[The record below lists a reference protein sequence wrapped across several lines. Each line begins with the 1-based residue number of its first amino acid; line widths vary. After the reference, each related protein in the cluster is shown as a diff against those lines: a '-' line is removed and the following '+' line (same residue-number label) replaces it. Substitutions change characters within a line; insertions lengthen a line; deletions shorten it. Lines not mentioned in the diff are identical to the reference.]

1 MKLPS
6 YCKMLLF
13 SGYFLVSC
21 NDDAGVSG
29 IANRRPETRLFV
41 NHVNAPQSSRV
52 GVHWQGDDPDG
63 IVVGFAWSWDA
74 KNWFY
79 TEKNDSV
86 FSLQI
91 SSNDSVCMFA
101 VSAIDNSL
109 KTYPAEGERLQFAD
123 NNSNGF
129 YDDGEEFIGLTGAA
143 DLTPART
150 KFPVRN
156 SPPEIYFG
164 SDTTSAAA
172 RRVQLPDTTFAVA
185 TFQFNLFDI
194 DGETNIETVEY
205 ALNDTNKVND
215 WRKISPRT
223 TFFTV
228 KEADGLRTGVQNKLF
243 LRVTDIG
250 GLRSKTLI
258 YPPEN
263 KQWFVRKTSGD
274 ILLVKDES
282 DGEAAAFYLS
292 AMQTAAGGQFVGKFD
307 MLDIG
312 FDKKAGRSKNLPPF
326 LNPMLTESFKLYKV
340 IIWFA
345 DAHPTFTVAQET
357 LSDYLAAGGKIL
369 FCTELPEIMTA
380 DSQTVIADFAPLDS
394 VSRTEVVSDPLA
406 IKNGTEII
414 ASASSKYPNLT
425 KSKGSIT
432 VHELY
437 PKITARPLYRLPQS
451 GKWSGT
457 PVVGVISAD
466 GNFIFMNLP
475 LHYLNGGGS
484 AEDFLRYILKEQFGL

>member
-1 MKLPS
+1 M
-6 YCKMLLF
+6 
-13 SGYFLVSC
+13 SC
-21 NDDAGVSG
+21 NDDAVVSG

-41 NHVNAPQSSRV
+41 NDVNASQSSRIDA
-52 GVHWQGDDPDG
+52 HWQGDDMDG
-63 IVVGFAWSWDA
+63 IVVGYALSWDER
-74 KNWFY
+74 NWFY

-91 SSNDSVCMFA
+91 STNDSAYVFA

-109 KTYPAEGERLQFAD
+109 GTYPAEGSRLQFAD
-123 NNSNGF
+123 SNSNGF
-129 YDDGEEFIGLTGAA
+129 YDDGEEFIALTGAA
-143 DLTPART
+143 DITPART

-164 SDTTSAAA
+164 SDTTAAAA

-194 DGETNIETVEY
+194 DGETSIKSVEY
-205 ALNDTNKVND
+205 ALNDTVYVGS
-215 WRKISPRT
+215 WRQISPKT

-228 KEADGLRTGVQNKLF
+228 KEEDGLRMGEQNKIF
-243 LRVTDIG
+243 LRTTDIG
-250 GLRSKTLI
+250 GLRSKTLV

-263 KQWFVRKTSGD
+263 KQWFVRKTSGNV
-274 ILLVKDES
+274 LLVKDES
-282 DGEAAAFYLS
+282 DDEAAIFYQS
-292 AMQTAAGGQFVGKFD
+292 VMQTVAGGQFAGKFD
-307 MLDIG
+307 LLDIG
-312 FDKKAGRSKNLPPF
+312 YDKKAGRSKSLPPF

-345 DAHPTFTVAQET
+345 DARPTFTVAQET
-357 LSDYLAAGGKIL
+357 LSDYLAVGGKIL

-414 ASASSKYPNLT
+414 ALTGSKYPNLT
-425 KSKGSIT
+425 KNKGSIT

-437 PKITARPLYRLPQS
+437 PKITASPLYRLPQS
-451 GKWSGT
+451 SKWSGT
-457 PVVGVISAD
+457 PAIGVMSAD

-484 AEDFLRYILKEQFGL
+484 AEEFLRYILKEQFGL